1 MNSPDDDADDRR
13 SKPFVE
19 HLADLRSAVLWSLA
33 AMAVGIGA
41 TIPLNPLILRLLKAP
56 LAAAGKNPDQ
66 FLIVLGVGG
75 GFSTAIRLSTWGGI
89 LLSLPLVLWAVAW
102 FVFPGLTRR
111 ERRAVLRALGAGAL
125 LFAGGVAFGGYTL
138 PLALKLMFAV
148 NDWLGIACNFVELD
162 NYVGFI
168 LKLLL
173 AFGLSFEFPIVL
185 VALGS
190 LEIVT
195 SRQLREKRR
204 HVIVIIFIVAMVL
217 TPPDPL
223 SQVLMA
229 IPMTILYE
237 ASIWIVRA
245 QERKRASAET

>member
-1 MNSPDDDADDRR
+1 MNSPDDATDRP

-19 HLADLRSAVLWSLA
+19 HLGDLRRALLWSLA
-33 AMAVGIGA
+33 ALTVGIGA
-41 TIPLNPLILRLLKAP
+41 AIPLNPLILRLLKAP

-111 ERRAVLRALGAGAL
+111 ERDAVLRALGAGCL
-125 LFAGGVAFGGYTL
+125 LFAGGVAFGCYTL
-138 PLALKLMFAV
+138 PVALKLMFVV

-162 NYVGFI
+162 NYVGFV

-173 AFGLSFEFPIVL
+173 AFGLSFEFPVVL
-185 VALGS
+185 VALGG

-223 SQVLMA
+223 SQILMA
-229 IPMTILYE
+229 IPMTVLYE
-237 ASIWIVRA
+237 LSIWVVRA
-245 QERKRASAET
+245 QERRRLASPR